1 MIIDRDGDEGLW
13 RLCLLDLRT
22 IGAQNVYELYYNEEL
37 QNEGFGLVE
46 LRDRRSI
53 LSGVSTE

>member
-1 MIIDRDGDEGLW
+1 MIIGRDGDEGLW
-13 RLCLLDLRT
+13 RLCLLGLRT
-22 IGAQNVYELYYNEEL
+22 IGTQDVYELYHNEEI

-46 LRDRRSI
+46 LRGRRSI